1 MTAQRPGL
9 TSAHERIKV
18 GKNIRRGCGRAHR
31 KGECSMSYGRIG
43 VIGAMDS
50 ELAALIAALAQ
61 PARET
66 VQGLT
71 FHTGL
76 LSGRPVVLVRCGIG
90 KVSAARCTQV
100 LIDRFAPAAVINTGI
115 AGGLG
120 AGLAVGDIVVADGL
134 VQHDFD
140 AAPIGFVRGC
150 LCMGDPGAPTVFTP
164 DERLSALLARTAGDA
179 AGAQRVHRG
188 LIATGDRFISGAA
201 EKAAIRSA
209 FPSAMAAE
217 MEGGAVAQ
225 AASMSGVPFAVV
237 RAISDLADG
246 TAAASFEQFEQHA
259 ADISARAVMQALAE
273 PDALT

>member
-1 MTAQRPGL
+1 
-9 TSAHERIKV
+9 
-18 GKNIRRGCGRAHR
+18 
-31 KGECSMSYGRIG
+31 MSYGRIG

-150 LCMGDPGAPTVFTP
+150 LCMGDPGA
-164 DERLSALLARTAGDA
+164 
-179 AGAQRVHRG
+179 QRVHRG

-201 EKAAIRSA
+201 AKAAIRRA
-209 FPSAMAAE
+209 FPAAMAAE

-259 ADISARAVMQALAE
+259 ADISAAAVMQALALL
-273 PDALT
+273 D

>member
-1 MTAQRPGL
+1 
-9 TSAHERIKV
+9 
-18 GKNIRRGCGRAHR
+18 
-31 KGECSMSYGRIG
+31 MSYGRIG

-61 PARET
+61 PAQET
-66 VQGLT
+66 VQGLI
-71 FHTGL
+71 FHTGRL
-76 LSGRPVVLVRCGIG
+76 GAREVVLVRCGIG

-100 LIDRFAPAAVINTGI
+100 LIDRFAPDAVINTGI
-115 AGGLG
+115 AGGL
-120 AGLAVGDIVVADGL
+120 ASGLAVGDIVVADGL

-150 LCMGDPGAPTVFTP
+150 VCMGDPGAPTVFAP
-164 DERLSALLARTAGDA
+164 DAVLSALLARAGRTALGAPRVHPGGGGGGGGGARTAGNA
-179 AGAQRVHRG
+179 IGAQRVHRG
-188 LIATGDRFISGAA
+188 RVATGDQFISGAA
-201 EKAAIRSA
+201 AKAAIRRA
-209 FPSAMAAE
+209 FPAAMAAE

-259 ADISARAVMQALAE
+259 ADASAAAVLQALALL
-273 PDALT
+273 D

>member
-1 MTAQRPGL
+1 M
-9 TSAHERIKV
+9 
-18 GKNIRRGCGRAHR
+18 
-31 KGECSMSYGRIG
+31 
-43 VIGAMDS
+43 
-50 ELAALIAALAQ
+50 
-61 PARET
+61 
-66 VQGLT
+66 
-71 FHTGL
+71 
-76 LSGRPVVLVRCGIG
+76 
-90 KVSAARCTQV
+90 
-100 LIDRFAPAAVINTGI
+100 
-115 AGGLG
+115 
-120 AGLAVGDIVVADGL
+120 GDIVVADGL

-164 DERLSALLARTAGDA
+164 DEPLSALLARTAGDA

-259 ADISARAVMQALAE
+259 ADISAPGGDAGARAAGLKACSTQKGSPGFPGSLCVLLCNQISMSS
-273 PDALT
+273 

>member
-9 TSAHERIKV
+9 TSARGRIKV
-18 GKNIRRGCGRAHR
+18 DKNIRRGCGRAHR
-31 KGECSMSYGRIG
+31 KGENSMSYGRIG

-164 DERLSALLARTAGDA
+164 DEPLSALLARTAGNA

>member
-1 MTAQRPGL
+1 M
-9 TSAHERIKV
+9 
-18 GKNIRRGCGRAHR
+18 
-31 KGECSMSYGRIG
+31 
-43 VIGAMDS
+43 
-50 ELAALIAALAQ
+50 
-61 PARET
+61 
-66 VQGLT
+66 
-71 FHTGL
+71 
-76 LSGRPVVLVRCGIG
+76 
-90 KVSAARCTQV
+90 
-100 LIDRFAPAAVINTGI
+100 
-115 AGGLG
+115 
-120 AGLAVGDIVVADGL
+120 GDIVVADGL

-164 DERLSALLARTAGDA
+164 DEPLSALLARTAGDA
-179 AGAQRVHRG
+179 AGTQRVHRG